1 MWFVTTTRIYDLS
14 FLSKQDSSALT
25 RKRLEIMKKWKEE
38 ARNKYMEGQEEK
50 KKRLQAKLLKISSGD
65 QKEMAQPTNT
75 RLRSGGSDSNV

>member
-1 MWFVTTTRIYDLS
+1 
-14 FLSKQDSSALT
+14 
-25 RKRLEIMKKWKEE
+25 MKKWKEE